1 MITKL
6 ITRSNNKNKTNM
18 NAEIK
23 TIYPHQAKQLLKLNT
38 RNRPLASRH
47 VNLLADEMRA
57 GNWKLN
63 GETITVSEDTLLD
76 GQHRLAAC
84 VLANTPFKSFV
95 VEGADNE
102 CFDTIDVGKKRSNS
116 DALVIRGEKHATKLA
131 AALRL
136 IDGYYSKNA
145 LAEVG
150 GQVSNIRIQQLLA
163 MHPDIRKSVQRYGA
177 NPAKSLVP
185 MSHVCAYHYIFAQI
199 DPHLASVFM
208 DKLLSGLNL
217 TENDPIN
224 VLRTK
229 LINIKITKN
238 NINNRVLRA
247 YLIKAW
253 NALRD
258 GRKIKILTWRSAKNP
273 NEPFPRAK

>member
-1 MITKL
+1 
-6 ITRSNNKNKTNM
+6 
-18 NAEIK
+18 
-23 TIYPHQAKQLLKLNT
+23 
-38 RNRPLASRH
+38 
-47 VNLLADEMRA
+47 
-57 GNWKLN
+57 
-63 GETITVSEDTLLD
+63 
-76 GQHRLAAC
+76 
-84 VLANTPFKSFV
+84 
-95 VEGADNE
+95 
-102 CFDTIDVGKKRSNS
+102 
-116 DALVIRGEKHATKLA
+116 
-131 AALRL
+131 
-136 IDGYYSKNA
+136 
-145 LAEVG
+145 
-150 GQVSNIRIQQLLA
+150 
-163 MHPDIRKSVQRYGA
+163 
-177 NPAKSLVP
+177 
-185 MSHVCAYHYIFAQI
+185 VCAYHYIFAQI